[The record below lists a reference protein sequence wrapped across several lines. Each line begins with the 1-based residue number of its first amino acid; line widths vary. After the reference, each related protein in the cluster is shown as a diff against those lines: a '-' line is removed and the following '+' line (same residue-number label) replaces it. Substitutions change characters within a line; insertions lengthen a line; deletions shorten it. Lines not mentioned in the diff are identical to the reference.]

1 MAQFVRCFIQGGR
14 LDGSADMSHCGWLG
28 QASLHRFVSLYKTYI
43 CIYIYIHTHI
53 SMIVKTKKE

>member
-28 QASLHRFVSLYKTYI
+28 QASMHRFVSLYKTYI
-43 CIYIYIHTHI
+43 CFYIYIYIHI
-53 SMIVKTKKE
+53 SA